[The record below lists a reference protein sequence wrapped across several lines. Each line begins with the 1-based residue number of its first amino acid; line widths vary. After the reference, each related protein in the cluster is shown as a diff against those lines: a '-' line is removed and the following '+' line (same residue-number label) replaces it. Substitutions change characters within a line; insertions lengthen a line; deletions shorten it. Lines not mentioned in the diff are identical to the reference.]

1 MGSVKEFTRAD
12 YFIMDVDL
20 SRFARGPEAA
30 RAAGTC
36 VPGLMLQL
44 KKTFKHS
51 HIPLLAPG
59 CDHRC

>member
-20 SRFARGPEAA
+20 SRVARGPEAA
-30 RAAGTC
+30 RAVGTG
-36 VPGLMLQL
+36 VPGLMLHF
-44 KKTFKHS
+44 KKTFKYS
-51 HIPLLAPG
+51 HIPHLAPG